1 MGDTPDSARLIEEH
15 LPLVRHIV
23 FQVAVH
29 FPRHVD
35 RDELARAGAL
45 GLVEAARRYDE
56 ARGVPFDRFA
66 AQRIRGAIL
75 DAVRAADW
83 APRSVRTLARKLEAA
98 EQRLATE
105 LGRVPSLREMADELG
120 ITLADLS
127 KLQDRLFRSVV
138 LALEHE
144 VTDDVDEDLTLVD
157 VLVDRTA
164 VEPLEEL
171 ETRELHAYLR
181 DAVDLLPERQRL
193 VIVGYFLENRT
204 SLELAHFLGVTESRI
219 SQLRSEALAM
229 LKEGI
234 ERQYE
239 GTEVPTEEPVGRVA
253 KRKAH
258 YAEAIGEAS
267 AWKSRLDQVI
277 TDDIV
282 EDEPLPVGVPY
293 HTVGV

>member
-1 MGDTPDSARLIEEH
+1 MPIRPPVLDDRNYDSFVEELIARIPGHTPEWTHVAPGDPGLTLIE
-15 LPLVRHIV
+15 L
-23 FQVAVH
+23 FS
-29 FPRHVD
+29 
-35 RDELARAGAL
+35 
-45 GLVEAARRYDE
+45 
-56 ARGVPFDRFA
+56 
-66 AQRIRGAIL
+66 
-75 DAVRAADW
+75 W
-83 APRSVRTLARKLEAA
+83 
-98 EQRLATE
+98 
-105 LGRVPSLREMADELG
+105 MAD
-120 ITLADLS
+120 
-127 KLQDRLFRSVV
+127 
-138 LALEHE
+138 ALLYR
-144 VTDDVDEDLTLVD
+144 VNLI
-157 VLVDRTA
+157 
-164 VEPLEEL
+164 
-171 ETRELHAYLR
+171 
-181 DAVDLLPERQRL
+181 PERQRL